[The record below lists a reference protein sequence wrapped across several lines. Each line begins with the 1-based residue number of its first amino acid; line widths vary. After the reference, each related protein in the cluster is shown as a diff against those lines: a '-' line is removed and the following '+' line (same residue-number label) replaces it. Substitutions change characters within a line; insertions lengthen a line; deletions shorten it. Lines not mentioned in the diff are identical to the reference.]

1 MGTID
6 GKFDSEYLVTVNLG
20 SDELQGVLFMTMRDV
35 VILYHLSKDD
45 VEQRKLDVAFI
56 GAKYM
61 LKLENMCSVSVALV
75 NTIAH
80 FLGRCNFNGK
90 TIPRLMQPRNYIMN

>member
-1 MGTID
+1 MTI
-6 GKFDSEYLVTVNLG
+6 
-20 SDELQGVLFMTMRDV
+20 RDV

-45 VEQRKLDVAFI
+45 AEQRKLDVAFI

-61 LKLENMCSVSVALV
+61 LKLENRCSVSVANDLV

-80 FLGRCNFNGK
+80 FLGGCNVESIF
-90 TIPRLMQPRNYIMN
+90 RQ